1 MDISLG
7 RGKMDK
13 IRDYS
18 HEQQLRNKR
27 KIRFV
32 FELDIP
38 RGKEL
43 KEYLDNNDITL
54 TQWIKKQIEYMDI

>member
-7 RGKMDK
+7 WGKMDK

-18 HEQQLRNKR
+18 HEQELRNKR